1 MLPADMSQGGDVSWG
16 FPLGWCNQGQCRRTL
31 LRALVFRVLVI
42 LRTVWWCAAA
52 PYRSPWPVSGRRT
65 PACTRP
71 PPAGSTC
78 HKTAQSTGWQVLR
91 IGNDNVTIHG
101 LFKYLSLYRLQNSPI
116 KTKNCRT
123 DFCVAKFGTLK
134 TELDVAQ
141 AQIRE
146 LENQLENHGIDI
158 R

>member
-1 MLPADMSQGGDVSWG
+1 M
-16 FPLGWCNQGQCRRTL
+16 
-31 LRALVFRVLVI
+31 
-42 LRTVWWCAAA
+42 
-52 PYRSPWPVSGRRT
+52 SGRQT
-65 PACTRP
+65 PVCTRP

-78 HKTAQSTGWQVLR
+78 HMTAQSIGWQLLR

-101 LFKYLSLYRLQNSPI
+101 LFKHLSYHRIQNSPI

-123 DFCVAKFGTLK
+123 DFCVAKFGTLM

-141 AQIRE
+141 AQIQE
-146 LENQLENHGIDI
+146 LENQLKDHGIDI